1 MRKYLVCATAM
12 TLLAGAARAELAI
25 SAHDGKQIREDKG
38 PTKDQIVM
46 ISFGAGKPKVI
57 GSVEAPAS
65 MIGPPTSIAVA
76 RDFSFAIVT
85 CGQKLDAN
93 NKLQLDDVVTVIGLD
108 DPTKPKVL
116 QTLHAGPGAMGVSMN
131 RSKTLAM
138 VAASGEGAVYVY
150 SIADRHLTQVG
161 KIDVGAKSE
170 PRDVIFA
177 PDGKN
182 AYVVGWGNGKL
193 TKLAIDGTKVTVVGD
208 IMTGIDPKGQAINN
222 IDGGDISRDGR
233 YLYNTAFSGTPMGA
247 SKTGNIAVT
256 DLRNFKLV
264 AATEVGSG
272 TENLTLSPDGKYMA
286 VTILNGTAMV
296 RSAPDFNTVLGKL
309 KLYAVNGPK
318 LTFVAE
324 ADTGHNCQGT
334 VFSDDN
340 KTILLQCATEKDI
353 EVFRFDG
360 KSLTQ
365 DKSATLTFDG
375 RPGAIATNRTR

>member
-1 MRKYLVCATAM
+1 MR
-12 TLLAGAARAELAI
+12 TLLLASVLSLVPLAAFADLAI
-25 SAHDGKQIREDKG
+25 SAHDGKQIRDDKG
-38 PTKDQIVM
+38 PAKDQIVV
-46 ISFGAGKPKVI
+46 ISFGSAKPAVI

-65 MIGPPTSIAVA
+65 MIGPPTSLAVA
-76 RDFSFAIVT
+76 RDYSFAIVT
-85 CGQKLDAN
+85 CGQKLDAS

-131 RSKTLAM
+131 RAKTLAM

-150 SIADRHLTQVG
+150 AIADRHLTQVG
-161 KIDVGAKSE
+161 KIDLGAKSE

-193 TKLAIDGTKVTVVGD
+193 TKLAINGTTVTRVGD
-208 IMTGIDPKGQAINN
+208 IMTGIDPAGQAINN

-233 YLYNTAFSGTPMGA
+233 YLYNTAFNGTPMSA
-247 SKTGNIAVT
+247 QKTGTIAVT
-256 DLRNFKLV
+256 DLRSFKLV
-264 AATEVGSG
+264 ASTVVGDG

-286 VTILNGTAMV
+286 ITILNGTAMV
-296 RSAPDFNTVLGKL
+296 RSAPNFSTVLGKL
-309 KLYAVNGPK
+309 KLYAVDGPK

-334 VFSDDN
+334 AFSDDG
-340 KTILLQCATEKDI
+340 KAILLQCATEKEI
-353 EVFRFDG
+353 ELFRFDG
-360 KSLTQ
+360 KSLTR
-365 DKSATLTFDG
+365 DMGATLTFDG
-375 RPGAIATNRTR
+375 RPGAIATNKTR

>member
-1 MRKYLVCATAM
+1 MRAL
-12 TLLAGAARAELAI
+12 LLASVLSLVPLAAYAELAV

-38 PTKDQIVM
+38 PAKDEIA
-46 ISFGAGKPKVI
+46 IIAFGSANPKVI
-57 GSVEAPAS
+57 GRVEAPAS

-76 RDFSFAIVT
+76 RDYSFAIVT
-85 CGQKLDAN
+85 CGQKLDAGS
-93 NKLQLDDVVTVIGLD
+93 KLVLDDVVTVIGLD

-131 RSKTLAM
+131 RAKTLAM
-138 VAASGEGAVYVY
+138 VAASGEGAIYVY
-150 SIADRHLTQVG
+150 SIADRHLTLIG

-193 TKLAIDGTKVTVVGD
+193 TKLAINGTRVTRVGD
-208 IMTGIDPKGQAINN
+208 IMTGVDPAGQAINN

-233 YLYNTAFSGTPMGA
+233 YLYNTAFSGTPISA
-247 SKTGNIAVT
+247 EKTGTIAVT
-256 DLRNFKLV
+256 DLRSFKLV
-264 AATEVGSG
+264 ASTVVGSG
-272 TENLTLSPDGKYMA
+272 TENLTLSPDGRYMA
-286 VTILNGTAMV
+286 ITILNGTAMV
-296 RSAPDFNTVLGKL
+296 RSAPDFDMVLGKL
-309 KLYAVNGPK
+309 KIYAVDGPK
-318 LTFVAE
+318 LTFVTE

-334 VFSDDN
+334 AFSDDT

-360 KSLTQ
+360 KSLTR
-365 DKSATLTFDG
+365 DMGATLSFG
-375 RPGAIATNRTR
+375 ARPGAIATNKTR